1 MKWFTFLITAII
13 FSIIIFNCAKPHS
26 QAEYMPLITE
36 LHLLECRQLEKHGIK
51 LQVQDTSVYTFR
63 SVAFDVIMTK
73 KPEARLIAHWEDLC
87 QKLAALEYNMDDRE
101 KQTYKE
107 DFIKEYLK
115 PCN

>member
-1 MKWFTFLITAII
+1 MKKFIALLFTI
-13 FSIIIFNCAKPHS
+13 FFTGILYNCSRPHS
-26 QAEYMPLITE
+26 QAEYMPLVTE

-73 KPEARLIAHWEDLC
+73 KPEARLIAHYEDLC

-101 KQTYKE
+101 KLIYRD
-107 DFIKEYLK
+107 DFNKEYLK